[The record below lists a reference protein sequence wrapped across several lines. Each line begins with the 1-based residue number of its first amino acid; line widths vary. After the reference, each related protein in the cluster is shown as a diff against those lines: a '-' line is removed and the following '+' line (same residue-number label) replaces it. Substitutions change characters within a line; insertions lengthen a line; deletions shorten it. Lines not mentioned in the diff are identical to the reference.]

1 MTEEIPSVTVSGFN
15 AVLQVAERF
24 GVPRRE
30 LLTQAHLEPEWL
42 RHRDDRLPVATFLDL
57 YSLAASHSGR
67 DDIGIFV
74 GRVNYFTGFSLL
86 LYMSTLC
93 QSLRE
98 YLNLVPSIL
107 RLRGDIGAV
116 VIERDGDFIRLEW
129 RPSLEQTRSQR
140 FLSDDILSS
149 SAAIVNA
156 LCIDAIPV
164 RRAHFTYSEPADKEQ
179 LELAFGTDL
188 HFDQQV
194 SCLYFDRSC
203 LHAPVIK
210 LDFQLDESLTST
222 LQDLFEP
229 ESSTDSF
236 LHAVR
241 QAIARFLPTAEVS
254 IDSLATE
261 LGVSRR
267 TLQRRLTDRE
277 THFMQVLAEV
287 RAELA
292 ARFLGDQRL
301 GITEIA
307 FLLGYSDL
315 ASFSTAF
322 RGWYDCSPS
331 EFRSR

>member
-1 MTEEIPSVTVSGFN
+1 MTEEIPTVIVSGFN

-24 GVPRRE
+24 GVQRRE
-30 LLTQAHLEPEWL
+30 LLAHAHLEPEWL
-42 RHRDDRLPVATFLDL
+42 RHRDDRLPVAGFLDL

-74 GRVNYFTGFSLL
+74 GRANYFTGLSLL

-93 QSLRE
+93 HSLRE

-107 RLRGDIGAV
+107 RLRGDIGVLA
-116 VIERDGDFIRLEW
+116 IERAGDFIRLEW
-129 RPSLEQTRSQR
+129 RPLLEQTRGQR

-156 LCIDAIPV
+156 LCIDPIPV
-164 RRAHFTYSEPADKEQ
+164 RRAHFTYAEPADREQ
-179 LELAFGTDL
+179 LELALGTDL
-188 HFDQQV
+188 HFDQPV

-210 LDFQLDESLTST
+210 LDYELDESWTSA
-222 LQDLFEP
+222 LQDLFESEFSEDP
-229 ESSTDSF
+229 F
-236 LHAVR
+236 LHAAR
-241 QAIARFLPTAEVS
+241 QVIARFLPTGEVS
-254 IDSLATE
+254 IDGLATE

-267 TLQRRLTDRE
+267 TLQRRLTDRD
-277 THFMQVLAEV
+277 THFLQVLAEV

-292 ARFLGDQRL
+292 ARYLGDQRL

-322 RGWYDCSPS
+322 RSWYYCSPS